1 MKKFFIV
8 IILILLILIASI
20 VGINIKSKSQ
30 RVIKIEN
37 EEYEKY
43 LNTDIYGTD
52 VITLIN
58 KATNSNE
65 ANKISK
71 DEKQNY
77 INNDI
82 NSIEIEVEFIT
93 NEEKRET
100 TTYKMEQINYLGTS
114 EFIKNFNSAKFRC
127 TDKKYHSQT
136 GKISYLKFSQQYE

>member
-1 MKKFFIV
+1 MKKIFIV

-43 LNTDIYGTD
+43 LNADIYGTD

-82 NSIEIEVEFIT
+82 NSIEIECTFLDTFFFCTNFYSPFVFTFIAT
-93 NEEKRET
+93 
-100 TTYKMEQINYLGTS
+100 
-114 EFIKNFNSAKFRC
+114 FI
-127 TDKKYHSQT
+127 
-136 GKISYLKFSQQYE
+136 